1 MAANGEEK
9 TVKRLIAL
17 ALALAAG
24 PAFAHVPPAEIR
36 PAIYTDPPHDRA
48 HPAGMEVLH
57 IPSGGVKINGVA
69 YTAAGAGPHPLLVL
83 MHGLPGNEKN
93 LDLAQAVRR
102 AGWTV
107 ITFNYRGSW
116 GSPGRFSFAGNLE
129 DARSVLAYLRDPANA
144 ARLRID
150 PRRIVVAGHS
160 MGGWVTAMTAERDPD
175 LAGAILIS
183 AANMGRTRGGREQA
197 VAMMA
202 DDMESLAGVTAES
215 MADEVL
221 AHRAEFDWA
230 PGAAGLARAPLL
242 VLTADDGL
250 APMADALAAS
260 VRAAP
265 GSRVTNVHVATDHPW
280 SGARIRLEHEVISW
294 LSALPA
300 QR

>member
-1 MAANGEEK
+1 MNK
-9 TVKRLIAL
+9 LFAL
-17 ALALAAG
+17 ALALFAA
-24 PAFAHVPPAEIR
+24 PAFTHVPPAEIN
-36 PAIYTDPPHDRA
+36 PAIYTDAPHDHA
-48 HPAGMEVLH
+48 HPAGMAVLH
-57 IPSGGVKINGVA
+57 IPSGGVRINGVA
-69 YTAAGAGPHPLLVL
+69 YTAAGAGPHPVLVL

-107 ITFNYRGSW
+107 VTFNYRGSW

-129 DARSVLAYLRDPANA
+129 DARAVLAYLRDPANA
-144 ARLRID
+144 MHLAID
-150 PRRIVVAGHS
+150 PHRIVLAGHS
-160 MGGWVTAMTAERDPD
+160 MGGWVTAMAAERDPD

-183 AANMGRTRGGREQA
+183 AANMGGIKRSRGET

-215 MADEVL
+215 MADELL
-221 AHRAEFDWA
+221 AHRAELDWT
-230 PGAAGLARAPLL
+230 PGAAGLARMPLL

-250 APMADALAAS
+250 APMNDALAAA

-265 GSRVTNVHVATDHPW
+265 GSRAASVTSLHVATDHPW
-280 SGARIRLEHEVISW
+280 SDARIRLEQEVIAW
-294 LSALPA
+294 LQGLPA